1 MMKPEVISNLDQN
14 LNKIKG
20 QAEQGIIR
28 IDDVLAKL
36 DLDDFK
42 GNDSDLSDIE
52 FSGEQDLDLTGI
64 NMV

>member
-20 QAEQGIIR
+20 QAEQGISR

-52 FSGEQDLDLTGI
+52 FSDEQDLDLTGI